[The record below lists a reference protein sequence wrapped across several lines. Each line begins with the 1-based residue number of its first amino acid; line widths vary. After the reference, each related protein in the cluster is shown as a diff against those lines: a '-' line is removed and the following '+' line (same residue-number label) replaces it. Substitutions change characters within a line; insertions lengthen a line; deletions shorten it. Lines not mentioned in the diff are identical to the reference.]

1 MQVNQEESRRNEIDY
16 KGMTGK
22 IALSIKNIYSSVVK
36 HKTSED
42 EKDSNLLEMLE
53 KIKNRYEDL
62 KSITNN
68 IQEEIVVRKVEV
80 VETTETEK
88 GYNGKSNEK
97 GK

>member
-1 MQVNQEESRRNEIDY
+1 
-16 KGMTGK
+16 
-22 IALSIKNIYSSVVK
+22 
-36 HKTSED
+36 
-42 EKDSNLLEMLE
+42 MLE